1 MPQITSIRQSL
12 RIRASQATKQRMAEE
27 IRYRNLAARFPRLA
41 HYYLGLI
48 G

>member
-1 MPQITSIRQSL
+1 MPQIMSIRQSL
-12 RIRASQATKQRMAEE
+12 RIRANKEAKARLAEE
-27 IRYRNLAARFPRLA
+27 IRYRNLAVRFPRLA